1 MQTFR
6 VIGQV
11 DDQGHLIATVPDS
24 IAPGEVEVVVIAR
37 GTGEDDVGDH
47 WMEGIARE
55 WHDDL
60 NDPRQDIYSL
70 ADGVPTDGA
79 Q

>member
-37 GTGEDDVGDH
+37 GTGEDDDDVPWRD
-47 WMEGIARE
+47 EG
-55 WHDDL
+55 
-60 NDPRQDIYSL
+60 P
-70 ADGVPTDGA
+70 
-79 Q
+79 